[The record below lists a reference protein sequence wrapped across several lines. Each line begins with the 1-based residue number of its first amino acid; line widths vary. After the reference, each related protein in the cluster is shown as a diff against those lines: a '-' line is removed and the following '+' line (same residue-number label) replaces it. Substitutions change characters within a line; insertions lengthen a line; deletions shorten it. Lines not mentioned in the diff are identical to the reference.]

1 MNTPLPHRIPGAA
14 LVGPLPTVHFHDGS
28 RMTYA
33 PPKDTCDARYKT
45 CVHHRVGCDC
55 REAEFAEEISELRV
69 QIRGTVQAFAEVL
82 KGHQTWAY
90 TNKGEDTFAQCQCT
104 GCQIV
109 RLADTNLRSAGQVMR
124 EREAAGLPWAIG
136 GDR

>member
-1 MNTPLPHRIPGAA
+1 MSTA
-14 LVGPLPTVHFHDGS
+14 LVGPLPTIHFHDGS
-28 RMTYA
+28 RVTYA

-45 CVHHRVGCDC
+45 CMHHRVACDC
-55 REAEFAEEISELRV
+55 REAEFAEEISELRW
-69 QIRGTVQAFAEVL
+69 QLRATQEAFAEVL

-90 TNKGEDTFAQCQCT
+90 TESGEDAFAQCQCT

-109 RLADTNLRSAGQVMR
+109 RLADTGLRSLSQVGF
-124 EREAAGLPWAIG
+124 ERESAGLPWVIG

>member
-1 MNTPLPHRIPGAA
+1 MSTA
-14 LVGPLPTVHFHDGS
+14 LVGPLPTIHFHDGS
-28 RMTYA
+28 RVTYA

-45 CVHHRVGCDC
+45 CMHHRVACDC
-55 REAEFAEEISELRV
+55 REAEFAEEISELRW
-69 QIRGTVQAFAEVL
+69 QLRATQEAFAEVL

-90 TNKGEDTFAQCQCT
+90 TESGEDEFAQCQCT

-109 RLADTNLRSAGQVMR
+109 RLADTGLRSLSQVGF
-124 EREAAGLPWAIG
+124 ERESAGLPWVIG

>member
-1 MNTPLPHRIPGAA
+1 MSTEI
-14 LVGPLPTVHFHDGS
+14 VGPLPSVRFHGGS
-28 RMTYA
+28 HVTHT

-45 CVHHRVGCDC
+45 CVHHRVACDC
-55 REAEFAEEISELRV
+55 REAEFAEEISELRS
-69 QIRGTVQAFAEVL
+69 QIRGTVQAFAEIL

-90 TNKGEDTFAQCQCT
+90 TESGDDAFAQCQCT

-109 RLADTNLRSAGQVMR
+109 RLADTGLRSLSQVGF
-124 EREAAGLPWAIG
+124 ERESAGLPWVIG

>member
-1 MNTPLPHRIPGAA
+1 MTTE
-14 LVGPLPTVHFHDGS
+14 LVGPLPTVHFQDGS
-28 RMTYA
+28 RVVYTA
-33 PPKDTCDARYKT
+33 PRDTCDARYRT
-45 CVHHRVGCDC
+45 CVHHRVACDC
-55 REAEFAEEISELRV
+55 REAESAETISELRAEMRAT
-69 QIRGTVQAFAEVL
+69 QKAFAEVL

-90 TNKGEDTFAQCQCT
+90 TDAGVDEFAQCQCT

-109 RLADTNLRSAGQVMR
+109 RLADAGLRSASQVGS